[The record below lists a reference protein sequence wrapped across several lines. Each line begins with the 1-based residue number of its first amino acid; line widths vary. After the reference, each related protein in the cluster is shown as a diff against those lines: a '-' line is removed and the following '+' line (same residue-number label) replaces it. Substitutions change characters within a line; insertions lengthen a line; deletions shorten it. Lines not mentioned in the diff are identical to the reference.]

1 MLDAL
6 AFKLK
11 TLVFQGARALRNISG
26 PRRYTPGPAL
36 TGAQVLAESSS
47 PLSSNCDPR
56 EAPLVDGKIQNLRI
70 AIRAIDGLEVP
81 ANRIFSFW
89 AQIGKPTRRKGYARG
104 RELRQGCMI
113 PTIGGG
119 LCQLSNAL
127 YQGAL
132 ESGFEIVE
140 RHAHSQVVPGSAAEF
155 GRDAT
160 VFWNYVDLRF
170 RSRSAFRIEASLTG
184 GRLVVKFKGASPEQH
199 TIKPLRL
206 LQTLPSAHPASS
218 CASCGVLSCF
228 RNEESAQVPAN
239 HGNTAYLVDEYW
251 PEFDRFIQTDKQA
264 GDVIGVPLDGRRFR
278 RPRYRW
284 DTNGFNT
291 VRTATMG
298 TLRRSIELRYA
309 PPQGAAR
316 QKTLLKHDRRLAQ
329 SLARSLTFD
338 VAHVVVTQSLLPFLW
353 AEGHLA
359 ARTFDVLMTRLPM
372 EALQARLDAASAR
385 HPESTTLGDFRAD
398 ESVVEAE
405 RQALQNARRIITPNS
420 DIAQLFGD
428 RAVLLDWHIPKVEA
442 ANRPAPGNGILFP
455 ASTLGRKGAYEVRG
469 AARTLGMELT
479 VMGRE
484 LEGPEFWQG
493 IPTRPAA
500 RNPLDGIG
508 LVVLPAHIEDKP
520 RLLLRAAACGIPVIA
535 SAACGL
541 SRVPG
546 VVTLPALDAGLL
558 AAEISSFLKASRLSD
573 DRRAGPAPKADH
585 LVSGTTNLLKY
596 SRSFSRCSAR

>member
-26 PRRYTPGPAL
+26 VRHYTRGPAL
-36 TGAQVLAESSS
+36 TGAQMLAESTT
-47 PLSSNCDPR
+47 PLSSTCNPR
-56 EAPLVDGKIQNLRI
+56 EIPLVDGKIQNLRI

-81 ANRIFSFW
+81 ANRAFSFW

-127 YQGAL
+127 YQCAL

-184 GRLVVKFKGASPEQH
+184 GRLVVKFKGASAEQH
-199 TIKPLRL
+199 VKPLRL
-206 LQTLPSAHPASS
+206 LQILPSAHPASS

-228 RNEESAQVPAN
+228 RNEESAPMQAN
-239 HGNTAYLVDEYW
+239 HGITAYLVDEYW

-264 GDVIGVPLDGRRFR
+264 GDVIGIPLDGRRFR

-284 DTNGFNT
+284 DANGFKT
-291 VRTATMG
+291 VSTATMG

-329 SLARSLTFD
+329 SLARLLTFD
-338 VAHVVVTQSLLPFLW
+338 VNHVVVTQSLLPFLW

-372 EALQARLDAASAR
+372 EALQATLDRARAR

-398 ESVVEAE
+398 ERVVEAE

-420 DIAQLFGD
+420 DIARLFGD
-428 RAVLLDWHIPKVEA
+428 RAVLLDWHIPKVA
-442 ANRPAPGNGILFP
+442 PANRPAPGNGILFP
-455 ASTLGRKGAYEVRG
+455 ASTLGRKGAYEVRD
-469 AARTLGMELT
+469 AARMLGLELT
-479 VMGRE
+479 IMGRD
-484 LEGPEFWQG
+484 LEGPGFWQG
-493 IPTRPAA
+493 IPTRPAGL
-500 RNPLDGIG
+500 NPLDGIG
-508 LVVLPAHIEDKP
+508 LVVLPAYIEDKP
-520 RLLLRAAACGIPVIA
+520 RLLLRSAACGIPVIA
-535 SAACGL
+535 SVACGL
-541 SRVPG
+541 DSVPG
-546 VVTLPALDAGLL
+546 VVTLPVLDAGVL

-573 DRRAGPAPKADH
+573 DRQAGPAPTADH